1 MNKKNDIFETD
12 DQTLPQNIFLTKIK
26 LKSPFEEIKSYYNEN
41 KDNIDLTKR
50 DIDKNLPLQISIY
63 SKDYNS
69 TKLIIENFK
78 NKNDINLQNSLGW
91 SALHTSCALKDTNEI
106 TQLLLLNDSDI
117 NLLNK
122 NNQTPLHIAC
132 GKNRIEN
139 IQILLSTFKI
149 DLNPIDYNGFTP
161 LIKAAASQSYE
172 SINCLLL
179 DKGVKLNIRDNL
191 GYTALHYVCED
202 NKFDVAI
209 KLIQCGADFEIHNND
224 NKSPL
229 DLINDSNVKD
239 IIISYIN
246 TH

>member
-91 SALHTSCALKDTNEI
+91 SALHTSCALKDTTEI
-106 TQLLLLNDSDI
+106 TSLLISHNADV

-122 NNQTPLHIAC
+122 NKQTPLHIAC

-179 DKGVKLNIRDNL
+179 
-191 GYTALHYVCED
+191 
-202 NKFDVAI
+202 
-209 KLIQCGADFEIHNND
+209 
-224 NKSPL
+224 
-229 DLINDSNVKD
+229 
-239 IIISYIN
+239 
-246 TH
+246 

>member
-1 MNKKNDIFETD
+1 MNKNDIFETD
-12 DQTLPQNIFLTKIK
+12 DQTLPQNIFLSKIK
-26 LKSPFEEIKSYYNEN
+26 LKSPFEEIKTYYNEN
-41 KDNIDLTKR
+41 KQNIDLTKR
-50 DIDKNLPLQISIY
+50 DIDKNLPLQISVY

-78 NKNDINLQNSLGW
+78 NKDDINLQNSLGW

-132 GKNRIEN
+132 GKNRVEN
-139 IQILLSTFKI
+139 IQILLSSTKI
-149 DLNPIDYNGFTP
+149 NLNIIDYNGFTP

-172 SINCLLL
+172 AINALLM
-179 DKGVKLNIRDNL
+179 DKDVKLNIKDKIGN
-191 GYTALHYVCED
+191 TALHYVCED
-202 NKFDVAI
+202 NKYDVAV
-209 KLIQCGADFEIHNND
+209 KLIQCGADINIENND
-224 NKSPL
+224 KKNPL
-229 DLINDSNVKD
+229 DLIRDSNVRD
-239 IIISYIN
+239 TILSYIK